1 MTPAGPCGWMVQL
14 ADADTLLQAVQRL
27 RAVGVRRLHAY
38 APLAVPGLAE
48 LLPPRRRLVPWAA
61 MLGGL
66 CGGLGTLALQ
76 YYSAVIDYP
85 VRVGGRPY
93 ASWPAFVPAALEMT
107 LLFTAGFAVLAMLI
121 ANRLPRW
128 YHPAFNV
135 EPFALA
141 SQDGFFVVVDTDDPR
156 CDPER
161 LADLLHDLEPVGV
174 HPVAP

>member
-1 MTPAGPCGWMVQL
+1 MNQREPCGWMVQL
-14 ADADTLLQAVQRL
+14 PDADTLLQAVQRL
-27 RAVGVRRLHAY
+27 RAVGVRQLRAY

-48 LLPPRRRLVPWAA
+48 LLPPRSRVVPWAA
-61 MLGGL
+61 LAGGL

-76 YYSAVIDYP
+76 YYSAVVDYP

-107 LLFTAGFAVLAMLI
+107 LLFTAGFAVLAMLL

-128 YHPAFNV
+128 YHPVFNV
-135 EPFALA
+135 GPFALA
-141 SQDGFFVVVDTDDPR
+141 SQDGFFVMVDTTDPR
-156 CDPER
+156 CDVHR
-161 LADLLHDLEPVGV
+161 LADLLHDLAPVGH